1 MVLRRQFLICILIA
15 ALASCNGLVTSAH
28 ASIADSPAKA
38 RASSRI
44 DYAGLG
50 STAALVLERRYYTG
64 AGTWNMCLPAICDQ
78 KNVDWGSDS
87 LTYALYFRWELIHD
101 RSAVPIMNA
110 LAGTAQ
116 QYGPADGGWSDVP
129 EWDAVADIREYQVTG
144 NVVALSKAEAAFD
157 LVDSVDA
164 ASFAAGSCPSIDYQ
178 KPGGGTNQLKT
189 LETDSNYIKA
199 ALLLY
204 QVTRTPSYL
213 AKARSKY
220 TAVRKYFLSER
231 YPLYT
236 AAVYD
241 SGSRCSQ
248 LRGQYFASVNGNM
261 IWAGAK
267 LAQLT
272 GSQHYLAQ
280 AVATAEAVRRYLC
293 DDDGVYADLQ
303 AENDIVE
310 PLIEAMY
317 VLATV
322 DREDFARTWLLS
334 AASAAAADRTPWGS
348 YGRYFDGP
356 APQGPVTAWQV
367 NGGLALMFAA
377 AWLDPSGL
385 PADPW
390 YWQRAVFVP
399 DDASLPATGG
409 TVRVAFTGQAIA
421 IIGTIGEERR
431 KGGHAR
437 VLIDG
442 RLMFDRVGIWQGEF
456 SGERMLAN
464 SVLFAWRWPSSQPH
478 TITIAPGAGRT
489 AGSTFFH
496 MIGYYLVR

>member
-1 MVLRRQFLICILIA
+1 MVLRRQILTGILIA
-15 ALASCNGLVTSAH
+15 ALASCNSVVIPAS
-28 ASIADSPAKA
+28 ASIAD
-38 RASSRI
+38 RAVKVRVSSRM
-44 DYAGLG
+44 DY
-50 STAALVLERRYYTG
+50 SALATSAETVLERRFYTG
-64 AGTWNMCLPAICDQ
+64 AGTWNMCLPSMCDQ
-78 KNVDWGSDS
+78 KNADWGSDS
-87 LTYALYFRWELIHD
+87 LTYALYFRWELTHD
-101 RSAVPIMNA
+101 RSAAPIMTG
-110 LAGTAQ
+110 LIGTAH
-116 QYGPADGGWSDVP
+116 QYGSADGRWSDVP

-144 NVVALSKAEAAFD
+144 NIVALSKAEAAFD

-164 ASFAAGSCPSIDYQ
+164 ARFAAGSCPSIDYQ
-178 KPGGGTNQLKT
+178 KSGGGTNHLKT

-213 AKARSKY
+213 AKARVKY
-220 TAVRKYFLSER
+220 AAVRRYFLSER

-241 SGSRCSQ
+241 RGSRCTQ

-267 LAQLT
+267 LTQLT

-303 AENDIVE
+303 TDNDVVE

-317 VLATV
+317 VLATA
-322 DREDFARTWLLS
+322 DHQDFARNWLLS
-334 AASAAAADRTPWGS
+334 AAAAAAADRTAWGS
-348 YGRYFDGP
+348 YGRFFDGP
-356 APQGPVTAWQV
+356 PPQGPVTAWQA
-367 NGGLALMFAA
+367 NGGMSLMFAA
-377 AWLDPSGL
+377 ARLDPAGL

-390 YWQRAVFVP
+390 YWRRAVFVP
-399 DDASLPATGG
+399 DDASLPASGG
-409 TVRVAFTGQAIA
+409 TVGIAFAGQAVA

-431 KGGHAR
+431 KPGHAR

-442 RLMFDRVGIWQGEF
+442 KLMFDRVGIWQGEF
-456 SGERMLAN
+456 SGERSLAS
-464 SVLFAWRWPSSQPH
+464 SVLFAWRWPAPGQH
-478 TITIAPGAGRT
+478 AITIAPAAGRT
-489 AGSTFFH
+489 PGSTFFH
-496 MIGYYLVR
+496 MVGYYLVR

>member
-1 MVLRRQFLICILIA
+1 MVFRRQFLIGILIT
-15 ALASCNGLVTSAH
+15 ALASCSGVLIPAH
-28 ASIADSPAKA
+28 ASAANSTVKA
-38 RASSRI
+38 GGSRRI
-44 DYAGLG
+44 DYADLG
-50 STAALVLERRYYTG
+50 SSAANVLERRYYTG

-78 KNVDWGSDS
+78 KNFDWGSDS
-87 LTYALYFRWELIHD
+87 LTYALYFRWELTHD
-101 RSAVPIMNA
+101 RSAAPIMTG
-110 LAGTAQ
+110 LIGTAH

-129 EWDAVADIREYQVTG
+129 EWDAVADIREYQTTG
-144 NVVALSKAEAAFD
+144 NVVALSKAEAAFN
-157 LVDSVDA
+157 LVDSVDK

-189 LETDSNYIKA
+189 LETDSNYLKA

-213 AKARSKY
+213 AKAQRKY
-220 TAVRKYFLSER
+220 TAVRTYFLSEK

-241 SGSRCSQ
+241 SGSRCTQ

-293 DDDGVYADLQ
+293 DDNGVYADLQ
-303 AENDIVE
+303 TENDVAE

-317 VLATV
+317 VLATT
-322 DREDFARTWLLS
+322 DHQGFARSWLL
-334 AASAAAADRTPWGS
+334 AAAAAAAADRTALGS
-348 YGRYFDGP
+348 YGRMFDGP
-356 APQGPVTAWQV
+356 PPQGPVTAWQV
-367 NGGLALMFAA
+367 NGGMALMFAA
-377 AWLDPSGL
+377 ARLDPSGL
-385 PADPW
+385 AADPW

-399 DDASLPATGG
+399 DDTSLSASGGPAT
-409 TVRVAFTGQAIA
+409 VDFSGQAVA

-431 KGGHAR
+431 KPGHAR

-442 RLMFDRVGIWQGEF
+442 KLMFDRVGIWQGEF
-456 SGERMLAN
+456 SGERMLAR
-464 SVLFAWRWPSSQPH
+464 SVLFAWRWPAPGRH
-478 TITIAPGAGRT
+478 TITIAPGAGLTPGR
-489 AGSTFFH
+489 TFFH

>member
-1 MVLRRQFLICILIA
+1 MVLRRQFLTGILVA
-15 ALASCNGLVTSAH
+15 ALASCNGVTIPAY
-28 ASIADSPAKA
+28 ASTGDGPAQA
-38 RASSRI
+38 RAASRM
-44 DYAGLG
+44 DFAGL
-50 STAALVLERRYYTG
+50 AASAAAVLERRYYTG
-64 AGTWNMCLPAICDQ
+64 AGTWNMCLPAVCDQ
-78 KNVDWGSDS
+78 KNADWGSDS
-87 LTYALYFRWELIHD
+87 LTYALYFRWELARD
-101 RSAVPIMNA
+101 PSAVPIMNG
-110 LAGTAQ
+110 LIGTAH

-144 NVVALSKAEAAFD
+144 DVLALSKAEAAFD

-178 KPGGGTNQLKT
+178 RPDGGTNQLKT

-204 QVTRTPSYL
+204 QVTRVPSYL
-213 AKARSKY
+213 TKAQRKY

-241 SGSRCSQ
+241 NGSQCTQ

-272 GSQHYLAQ
+272 GSQHYLGQ

-303 AENDIVE
+303 AENDVAE

-317 VLATV
+317 VLATA
-322 DREDFARTWLLS
+322 DHEDFARTWLLS
-334 AASAAAADRTPWGS
+334 AAAAAAAGRTALGS
-348 YGRYFDGP
+348 YGRFFDGP

-367 NGGLALMFAA
+367 NGGMALMFAA
-377 AWLDPSGL
+377 ARLDPSAL

-390 YWQRAVFVP
+390 YWHRAVFVA
-399 DDASLPATGG
+399 DDASLPASGG
-409 TVRVAFTGQAIA
+409 RVTVAFAGQAIA

-431 KGGHAR
+431 KPGHAR

-442 RLMFDRVGIWQGEF
+442 KLMFDRVGIWQGEF

-464 SVLFAWRWPSSQPH
+464 SVLFAWRWPSPAPH
-478 TITIAPGAGRT
+478 TITIAPEAGRT

>member
-1 MVLRRQFLICILIA
+1 MVLRRQFLMGILIA
-15 ALASCNGLVTSAH
+15 ALAICNGVVIPAYASA
-28 ASIADSPAKA
+28 ADSAVKA
-38 RASSRI
+38 QGNSRI

-50 STAALVLERRYYTG
+50 SSAATVLERRYYTS

-78 KNVDWGSDS
+78 KNFDWGSDS
-87 LTYALYFRWELIHD
+87 LTYALYFRWELTHD
-101 RSAVPIMNA
+101 PAAPPIMTK
-110 LAGTAQ
+110 LIGTAH
-116 QYGPADGGWSDVP
+116 QYGSADGGWSDVP

-144 NVVALSKAEAAFD
+144 NSAALSKAQAAFD

-213 AKARSKY
+213 AKARRKY
-220 TAVRKYFLSER
+220 TAVRRYFLSEE

-241 SGSRCSQ
+241 RGSRCTQ

-267 LAQLT
+267 LAQMT

-303 AENDIVE
+303 TENDVVE

-317 VLATV
+317 VLATA
-322 DREDFARTWLLS
+322 DHEDFARSWLQG
-334 AASAAAADRTPWGS
+334 AAAAAAADRTAWGS
-348 YGRYFDGP
+348 YGRFFDGP
-356 APQGPVTAWQV
+356 PPQGPVTAWQV
-367 NGGLALMFAA
+367 NGGMSLMFAA
-377 AWLDPSGL
+377 AKLDPSGL

-390 YWQRAVFVP
+390 YWRRAAFVP
-399 DDASLPATGG
+399 DDASLPASGG
-409 TVRVAFTGQAIA
+409 TVRVAFSGQAVA
-421 IIGTIGEERR
+421 VIGTIGEERR
-431 KGGHAR
+431 KPGHAR

-442 RLMFDRVGIWQGEF
+442 KLMFDGVGIWQGEF
-456 SGERMLAN
+456 SGERMLAS
-464 SVLFAWRWPSSQPH
+464 SVLFAWRWPAPGRH
-478 TITIAPGAGRT
+478 TITIAPRAGRA